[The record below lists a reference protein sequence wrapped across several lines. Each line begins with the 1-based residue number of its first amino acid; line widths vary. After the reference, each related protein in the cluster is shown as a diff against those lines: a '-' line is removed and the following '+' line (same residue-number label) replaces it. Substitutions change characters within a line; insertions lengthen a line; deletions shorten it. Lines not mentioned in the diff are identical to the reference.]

1 MPGVRGNATGRLSLQ
16 RWLFVLPVLLFGLV
30 ATYLGLGLTRDPTTL
45 PSALINQPVPEFAL
59 PPLYDDEP
67 GLSSANLR
75 GDVVLVNMFASWCVP
90 CRVEHPIITRLA
102 EKERIPVYGI
112 NVKDKPE
119 DAKVWLAQ
127 LGNPYRRIG
136 ADRNGRVS
144 IDWGVYGI
152 PETFVIDRESRIR
165 YRHVGPIT
173 TSDLTEKLLPMI
185 RALAGGSS
193 PVGAQ

>member
-1 MPGVRGNATGRLSLQ
+1 MSEADPGSIKWLLPRRL
-16 RWLFVLPVLLFGLV
+16 LFVLPVLLFGLV
-30 ATYLGLGLTRDPTTL
+30 AAYLGFGLTRDPTTL
-45 PSALINQPVPEFAL
+45 PSALINQPVPQFVLA
-59 PPLYDDEP
+59 PLYEDELE
-67 GLSSANLR
+67 LSSANLR
-75 GDVVLVNMFASWCVP
+75 GEVVLVNMFASWCVP

-102 EKERIPVYGI
+102 TKERVPVYGV

-119 DAKVWLAQ
+119 DAKAWLAQ

-152 PETFVIDRESRIR
+152 PETFVIDREGRIR

-173 TSDLTEKLLPMI
+173 ERDLNDKFLPMI
-185 RALAGGSS
+185 RTLAGV
-193 PVGAQ
+193 PRP